1 MNRAPG
7 ALLSTHPG
15 GQVDDEDASLVWK
28 PLAHNWAHATATF
41 ELGPG
46 GERPAALALE
56 PCRTATSNLQALPSA
71 DLYRIF
77 TAEASFAR
85 S

>member
-1 MNRAPG
+1 MHAG
-7 ALLSTHPG
+7 SVHAVLTLVKS
-15 GQVDDEDASLVWK
+15 ASEAKCHASVT
-28 PLAHNWAHATATF
+28 PL
-41 ELGPG
+41 
-46 GERPAALALE
+46 
-56 PCRTATSNLQALPSA
+56 A